1 MAYNPLQ
8 CSCNKYEWYEQ
19 NNCTTTTYLSTEVAC
34 VNRGPIHIWFYF
46 DVFPASAL
54 LAFVFFFKLD
64 VRIHQNDINV
74 FYFSEFLAFFTWIQ
88 PTRVEELKRPWKNC
102 VVLVA
107 VNDDGRFSGL
117 NFGRRPEF
125 CMAFEMSLIKLWQQ
139 A

>member
-1 MAYNPLQ
+1 MVRTKQLHY
-8 CSCNKYEWYEQ
+8 Y
-19 NNCTTTTYLSTEVAC
+19 YLSTEVSSLC
-34 VNRGPIHIWFYF
+34 KYVNSMFLENYGGFQCTRGPIFDPFFY
-46 DVFPASAL
+46 VFPA
-54 LAFVFFFKLD
+54 AFVFFFKLD

>member
-1 MAYNPLQ
+1 MVRTKQLY
-8 CSCNKYEWYEQ
+8 YY
-19 NNCTTTTYLSTEVAC
+19 YFSTEVAC
-34 VNRGPIHIWFYF
+34 VNRGPIHIWFF
-46 DVFPASAL
+46 FFFFFCFPSISIAG
-54 LAFVFFFKLD
+54 FCVFFFKLD

>member
-1 MAYNPLQ
+1 MVRRT
-8 CSCNKYEWYEQ
+8 NKTIVLLLLIYGGKFNVSRKLWRISMYKRS
-19 NNCTTTTYLSTEVAC
+19 Y
-34 VNRGPIHIWFYF
+34 IWSLFLMF
-46 DVFPASAL
+46 SQHQHCWL
-54 LAFVFFFKLD
+54 LCFFKLD